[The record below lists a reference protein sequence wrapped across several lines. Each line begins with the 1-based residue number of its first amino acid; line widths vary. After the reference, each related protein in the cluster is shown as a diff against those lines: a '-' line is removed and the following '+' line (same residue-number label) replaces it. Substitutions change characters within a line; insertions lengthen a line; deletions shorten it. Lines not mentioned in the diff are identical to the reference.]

1 MFIDL
6 QGRGFNIKIQENTLI
21 DSKLKDKLTETIAQK
36 FFFLPK
42 FFLKREGALFFFQ
55 VIIFSISKFI
65 PNLYTLKKIL
75 FVGWYTKVI
84 ISKNYKETVV
94 LMLCVI
100 VKLLQTSQSNVLCW
114 GNCSCEV

>member
-1 MFIDL
+1 MYVFIDL

-65 PNLYTLKKIL
+65 PNLYTLKKNLICWM
-75 FVGWYTKVI
+75 V
-84 ISKNYKETVV
+84 YKGYNIQE
-94 LMLCVI
+94 
-100 VKLLQTSQSNVLCW
+100 LQ
-114 GNCSCEV
+114 GNCCINVMCNC